1 MDFKS
6 MEVTLMN
13 AFTRSIS
20 KVFEGAIGTF
30 KTFPASILSAV
41 GFAVVTMIRIQ
52 LDWPEQEAYNFLFNC
67 LHLAFAVG
75 AIFSLAAITAAKVKF
90 NTAKAFLTANLLGA
104 VSIVVAFLLLYFFG
118 GSAPDRFANMIVR
131 VSGLAAARVTV
142 VMAVS
147 LLSFIVL
154 AAQPKEQ
161 SDFSRA
167 FLMTHKAF
175 FIALIYGAVIMA
187 GTSGVAGA
195 IQALLYRQM
204 SSKVYQYIGTLV
216 GFLTYT
222 IFVGYFP
229 DFRKGIVDER
239 RENLQ
244 KQPRFIEVLFEFI
257 MIPIALALTVVLL
270 IWTGKTLVEG
280 QGASFMR
287 LSGIAASYAVG
298 GIWLHVMVTHN
309 TSNLAKFYRRY
320 YPFAALLILAFEAW
334 ALIVQLNQYGMK
346 MVEYSFL
353 LIWIVAVAAVVLLIL
368 KKDRSHVLI
377 VLLVC
382 ATAVVSVMPLVGYHS
397 LPVRAQI
404 SRLER
409 LLVTENILQGEQLVP
424 VTAEPERSVR
434 EAITDSVTFL
444 AYAESAKL
452 PGWFN
457 DQLGQPASFKDQLGF
472 EQIWPEPEDYFGEG
486 PQEIM
491 NVNLMLA
498 NGAFEIDDYRWA
510 IKLQNYEGKF
520 PNSAT
525 TIVEGDRGTY
535 KINWITDPMSG
546 MPSLQISLND
556 QVILEENM
564 RAYFDRISESYD
576 LGQRNYNEATLE
588 EMSHKLETPEI
599 EVLLVFSNVDFS
611 VNVKEDQM
619 RYWINLDMMY
629 MKEK

>member
-1 MDFKS
+1 
-6 MEVTLMN
+6 MN

-20 KVFEGAIGTF
+20 KVFEGAVGTV
-30 KTFPASILSAV
+30 KTFPASIASAV

-90 NTAKAFLTANLLGA
+90 NTARAFLIANLLGV
-104 VSIVVAFLLLYFFG
+104 VSVIVTYLLLYFFG
-118 GSAPDRFANMIVR
+118 GSEPDRWANMIVR

-147 LLSFIVL
+147 VLSFIVL

-161 SDFSRA
+161 SDFSRG

-175 FIALIYGAVIMA
+175 FIAVIYGAVIMA

-195 IQALLYRQM
+195 VQVLLYRQM
-204 SSKVYQYIGTLV
+204 SSKVYQYIGTIV

-229 DFRKGIVDER
+229 DFRKGVVDDR

-270 IWTGKTLVEG
+270 IWTGKTLVAG

-287 LSGIAASYAVG
+287 LAGIATSYAAG

-309 TSNLAKFYRRY
+309 TSNLAKFYRKI

-334 ALIVQLNQYGMK
+334 ALIVQLNRFGMK
-346 MVEYSFL
+346 SVEYSFL
-353 LIWIVAVAAVVLLIL
+353 LMWIVAVASVLLLIL
-368 KKDRSHVLI
+368 KKDRAHVI
-377 VLLVC
+377 IALLVS
-382 ATAVVSVMPLVGYHS
+382 AAAVVSVLPLVGYHS
-397 LPVRAQI
+397 LPVRSQI
-404 SRLER
+404 SRLEN
-409 LLVTENILQGEQLVP
+409 LLVSENILKDGQLVP
-424 VTAEPERSVR
+424 ATAEPDRTVR

-444 AYAESAKL
+444 AYAENAKL
-452 PGWFN
+452 PAWFSEE
-457 DQLGQPASFKDQLGF
+457 LGQPDKFRTQLGF
-472 EQIWPEPEDYFGEG
+472 EQIWPEPEDYFGEA
-486 PQEIM
+486 PQEVM
-491 NVNLMLA
+491 GVSLMLA

-510 IKLQNYEGKF
+510 VKLQNVEGKE
-520 PNSAT
+520 PSSAVT
-525 TIVEGDRGTY
+525 VVEGDRGTY
-535 KINWITDPMSG
+535 KINWIVDTMSG
-546 MPSLQISLND
+546 MPTLEIMLND
-556 QVILEENM
+556 QVILEESM
-564 RAYFDRISESYD
+564 RAYFDRISGSYD
-576 LGQRNYNEATLE
+576 IGPRNYNEGTLE
-588 EMSHKLETPEI
+588 EMSHRLETPEI
-599 EVLLVFSNVDFS
+599 EVLLVFNNIDFN

-619 RYWINLDMMY
+619 HYWINLDMMY
-629 MKEK
+629 MREK

>member
-1 MDFKS
+1 
-6 MEVTLMN
+6 MN

-20 KVFEGAIGTF
+20 KVFEGAVGTF
-30 KTFPASILSAV
+30 KTFPASIASAV
-41 GFAVVTMIRIQ
+41 GFAVVTMVRIQ

-67 LHLAFAVG
+67 LHMAFAAG
-75 AIFSLAAITAAKVKF
+75 AIFSLAAITAAKVKY
-90 NTAKAFLTANLLGA
+90 NTAKAFLIANLLGVAA
-104 VSIVVAFLLLYFFG
+104 VVITFLLLYFFG
-118 GSAPDRFANMIVR
+118 GSEPDRWANMIIR
-131 VSGLAAARVTV
+131 VSGLASARVTV
-142 VMAVS
+142 LMMVS

-161 SDFSRA
+161 SDFSRG

-195 IQALLYRQM
+195 IQALLYREM

-229 DFRKGIVDER
+229 DFRKGVVDER

-244 KQPRFIEVLFEFI
+244 TQPRFIEVLFEFI

-270 IWTGKTLVEG
+270 IWTGKTLVDG

-287 LSGIAASYAVG
+287 LSAIATSYAVG

-309 TSNLAKFYRRY
+309 TSSLAKFYRKI

-334 ALIVQLNQYGMK
+334 ALIVQLNRYGMK

-353 LIWIVAVAAVVLLIL
+353 LIWIVAVAAVVLLII
-368 KKDRSHVLI
+368 KRDRAHVLI
-377 VLLVC
+377 VMLIA
-382 ATAVVSVMPLVGYHS
+382 ATAVVSVLPIVGYHA
-397 LPVRAQI
+397 LPVKTQI
-404 SRLER
+404 TRLEN
-409 LLVTENILQGEQLVP
+409 LLVSEDILRDGQLVP
-424 VTAEPERSVR
+424 AAQEPERSVR

-444 AYAESAKL
+444 AYAENARL
-452 PGWFN
+452 PEWFDN
-457 DQLGQPASFKDQLGF
+457 ELGQPAAFRDQLGF
-472 EQIWPEPEDYFGEG
+472 EQIWPEPEEYFGEG

-491 NVNLMLA
+491 NVALMLP
-498 NGAFEIDDYRWA
+498 NGVFEIEDYRWA
-510 IKLQNYEGKF
+510 IKLQNYEGKY
-520 PNSAT
+520 PGDAT
-525 TIVEGDRGTY
+525 AVVEGDRGTY
-535 KINWITDPMSG
+535 KINWIVDPISG
-546 MPSLQISLND
+546 MPALEIRLND
-556 QVILEENM
+556 QLILDENL

-576 LGQRNYNEATLE
+576 LGQRNYNEGTLE
-588 EMSHKLETPEI
+588 EMSHKFESSEV
-599 EVLLVFSNVDFS
+599 EVLLVFGNIDFS

-619 RYWINLDMMY
+619 HYWINLDTMY
-629 MKEK
+629 MREK